1 MAKSDDRVKFF
12 QEISALIIQLESE
25 HLEFMPTSFFRT
37 RAEEAIFYAQGK
49 SKTLNSKHTEWL
61 AIDLVLIKFG
71 VLFWKE
77 DPAYKK
83 AGDLWKSMGH
93 TWGGD
98 WESLGDIYHFEF

>member
-1 MAKSDDRVKFF
+1 MAQTNDRVKFF

-25 HLEFMPTSFFRT
+25 HLEFMPTCFYRT
-37 RAEEAIFYAQGK
+37 SGEQITLYNQGK
-49 SKTLNSKHTEWL
+49 SKVLDSKHQHWL

-71 VLFWKE
+71 QLVWKDSPE
-77 DPAYKK
+77 YKR
-83 AGDLWKSMGH
+83 AGELWKSMGH